1 MKKIVAP
8 IGTGVKVARALG
20 CSTTQVS
27 LAMNYRDDS
36 LLSRKI
42 RKVAVEQFGGIELE
56 ITGRVTPIAAGEVP
70 TGT

>member
-1 MKKIVAP
+1 MKKIIAP

-20 CSTTQVS
+20 CSATQVS

-42 RKVAVEQFGGIELE
+42 RKVAIEQFGGQEVVLA
-56 ITGRVTPIAAGEVP
+56 GSVTPVRPAADVP
-70 TGT
+70 A

>member
-1 MKKIVAP
+1 MKKIIAP

-42 RKVAVEQFGGIELE
+42 RKVAVEQFGGQEVVF
-56 ITGRVTPIAAGEVP
+56 TGFIPPVRPADDVP
-70 TGT
+70 A

>member
-42 RKVAVEQFGGIELE
+42 RKVAVEQFGGLE
-56 ITGRVTPIAAGEVP
+56 VEFTGSVTPVRPAADVP
-70 TGT
+70 A

>member
-42 RKVAVEQFGGIELE
+42 RKVAIEQYGGQEVVF
-56 ITGRVTPIAAGEVP
+56 TGFIPPPVRPADDVP
-70 TGT
+70 A